1 MNELEDRGTG
11 RLRLRRLTSDDAP
24 TVLAIHTDPRTNA
37 HRPGGTPSTADSE
50 QVFQEFLRC
59 WQDHGVGYWAV
70 EFAGQVLGVAGVRPL
85 RFRERE
91 CWNLYYRFAPEAWGK
106 GLAAEAARE
115 AVAVAENHR
124 PGWPV
129 LARTRPANSAAVR
142 VAQKAGLTRRSD
154 LDSDGFVLLA
164 RGW

>member
-1 MNELEDRGTG
+1 MND
-11 RLRLRRLTSDDAP
+11 
-24 TVLAIHTDPRTNA
+24 LAIHIDPRTNA
-37 HRPGGTPSTADSE
+37 HRPGGAPSTADSE

-85 RFRERE
+85 RFRARE
-91 CWNLYYRFAPEAWGK
+91 CWNLYYRFAPEAWGR
-106 GLAAEAARE
+106 GLAVEAARE
-115 AVAVAENHR
+115 AVAVAETHR

-142 VAQKAGLTRRSD
+142 GAQKAGLARRSD
-154 LDSDGFVLLA
+154 LDSDGFVVLA